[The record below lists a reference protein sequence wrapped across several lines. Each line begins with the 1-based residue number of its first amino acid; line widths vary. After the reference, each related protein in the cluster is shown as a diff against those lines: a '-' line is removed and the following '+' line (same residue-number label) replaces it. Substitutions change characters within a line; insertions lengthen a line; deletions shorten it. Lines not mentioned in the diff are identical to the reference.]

1 MSCAGE
7 RREDAVTA
15 ESSGIWTWG
24 GPDPGFLGGKCVT
37 FVLSSNRDLK
47 LSFKGGS
54 PEDARVAA
62 SDW

>member
-1 MSCAGE
+1 MSCACE
-7 RREDAVTA
+7 RREDAVA
-15 ESSGIWTWG
+15 AGSSEIRTWG
-24 GPDPGFLGGKCVT
+24 GPDSGFLGGKPVT

-54 PEDARVAA
+54 PGNTRVAA